1 MTLDLNLESTACG
14 RAQAAIGGDHR
25 RALSRPFTGHRRPAA
40 SVSIISGC
48 VRTPVHIV
56 VEDHHDALGQRDRF
70 QLLDSF
76 GGRTLRVEQGWDDR
90 VNGATDVINQH
101 IEVVVHLAQMAE
113 EERPLFGCCPA
124 LPDSRLDFHD
134 KLHPLWLSCDDQQDV
149 GSRRLPR
156 SRTMVRSAT
165 SDSSVVVIAR

>member
-90 VNGATDVINQH
+90 VTQSVQVACDLQHQESWLCAASGTKINSFDPLLTALSTAYPAEPFLPFSHHQSSCRALASFQH
-101 IEVVVHLAQMAE
+101 RGSWGIRRIQLE
-113 EERPLFGCCPA
+113 
-124 LPDSRLDFHD
+124 LD
-134 KLHPLWLSCDDQQDV
+134 
-149 GSRRLPR
+149 
-156 SRTMVRSAT
+156 
-165 SDSSVVVIAR
+165 